1 MVSLPIQ
8 NVSRRLHFE
17 RLPQLHL
24 KTRHGQVADSAAL
37 EFARSRIKH
46 RCSRGILG
54 HGFHSRPRISRNSKR
69 PLRPAENA
77 VRLALAAPEKYV
89 GLLARAKFRHSFHS
103 RMQAVDRSS
112 KRSNRDQ
119 PREQAL
125 VLFDDF
131 EPRVRPDLAIFPSR
145 FRTEATKPRHRR
157 RLLRELLESQP
168 RERGRARRDSKQCQ
182 PRQKQ
187 NPKKSPPLHITHFTV
202 PPARRSRRSCPNL
215 CSG

>member
-24 KTRHGQVADSAAL
+24 KTCHGQVADSGAL
-37 EFARSRIKH
+37 EFMRSRVKH

-54 HGFHSRPRISRNSKR
+54 HGFYSCPRIFRNAKCS
-69 PLRPAENA
+69 LRPAENA

-89 GLLARAKFRHSFHS
+89 GLFSSAKLRHSFHA
-103 RMQAVDRSS
+103 RMQAADCSA

-119 PREQAL
+119 SGKQAL

-131 EPRVRPDLAIFPSR
+131 ESRVRPDLAVFPAC
-145 FRTEATKPRHRR
+145 FRADAKQPGDRR
-157 RLLRELLESQP
+157 RLLREFLKAQP
-168 RERGRARRDSKQCQ
+168 RERGRTRNHRKQCQ
-182 PRQKQ
+182 RRQTQ
-187 NPKKSPPLHITHFTV
+187 NPKKSPPLYKTHFTA
-202 PPARRSRRSCPNL
+202 PPARRSRRSSPHL
-215 CSG
+215 CFE